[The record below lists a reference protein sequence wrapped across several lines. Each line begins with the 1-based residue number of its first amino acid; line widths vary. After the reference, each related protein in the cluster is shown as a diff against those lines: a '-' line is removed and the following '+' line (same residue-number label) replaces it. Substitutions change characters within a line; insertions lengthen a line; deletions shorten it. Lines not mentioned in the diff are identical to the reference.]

1 MLYPQEPAAVEP
13 KKTFESEMKKDAEKC
28 LETDN
33 WVQPSTARYVGVHTD
48 EPISLG
54 RLLES
59 IENAHEDVRLRT
71 VNAVVLAFTDN
82 VDKLK
87 MNYDIPMSHVDIVA
101 EVSKHLK
108 MPMSKAKMLVFS
120 LAGYN
125 NIEMFLDEDQTVLF
139 YCTPKDARE
148 FMGTLPGYNAI
159 DSESQL
165 TLIYRQLSD
174 ILNYRRFLDFDMATN
189 ASMASAEIN
198 AAIESEII
206 QDVPSLMG
214 PRPLVDLEQ
223 QLIPTTDNECKDC
236 STSGDADHPSKIKF
250 SFGKKRSNKGIFKGR
265 QKTPGQQATER
276 ALDLLFRQRAGDR
289 LSASNVSIQ
298 GCEIK
303 PR

>member
-1 MLYPQEPAAVEP
+1 MLYPQHPVAVET
-13 KKTFESEMKKDAEKC
+13 KDTFESEMKKDAEKC

-33 WVQPSTARYVGVHTD
+33 WVQPSTARYVGVHID

-87 MNYDIPMSHVDIVA
+87 MNYEIPMSHVDIVA

-125 NIEMFLDEDQTVLF
+125 NIEMFLDENQTILF

-148 FMGTLPGYNAI
+148 FMGTLPGHNAI

-165 TLIYRQLSD
+165 TLIYRQLSN
-174 ILNYRRFLDFDMATN
+174 ILNYRLFLDFDMATK
-189 ASMASAEIN
+189 ASTASAEIN
-198 AAIESEII
+198 VAIPSEII
-206 QDVPSLMG
+206 QDVPSLMD
-214 PRPLVDLEQ
+214 PRPLVYLEQ
-223 QLIPTTDNECKDC
+223 QLIPATDDECKG
-236 STSGDADHPSKIKF
+236 SGDAEHPPKIKF

-265 QKTPGQQATER
+265 QKTPGQKAIER
-276 ALDLLFRQRAGDR
+276 ALDLLSRQRAGDR